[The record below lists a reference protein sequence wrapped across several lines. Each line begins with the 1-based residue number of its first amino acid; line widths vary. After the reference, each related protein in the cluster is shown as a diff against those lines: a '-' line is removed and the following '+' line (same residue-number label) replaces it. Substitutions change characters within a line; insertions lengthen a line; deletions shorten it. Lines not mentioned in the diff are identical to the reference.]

1 MKYKTRR
8 EDGTLMSASRMENF
22 TRLCTYTQKT
32 TLSSTLGVV
41 IDGPLQGK
49 RNMADKVGLEMQGYE
64 RKVST
69 VMFINSTNINKTND
83 HFSS

>member
-1 MKYKTRR
+1 
-8 EDGTLMSASRMENF
+8 
-22 TRLCTYTQKT
+22 
-32 TLSSTLGVV
+32 VV

-49 RNMADKVGLEMQGYE
+49 RHMADKAGLEMQGYE

-69 VMFINSTNINKTND
+69 VMVINSTNINKTND